1 MKKFQKL
8 KEEVYR
14 YNLQLPKNNLAIYTF
29 GNVSGVDREQGV
41 FAIKP
46 SGVPYE
52 ELTPDKIVIVDLD
65 GNLIEGN
72 YNPSSDTKTHAVLYK
87 HFPKIGGVVH
97 THSIYATSWAQGKK
111 PIPVLGTTHADHLP
125 VSVPCTELISDK
137 LINSNYEESTGFQIL
152 KKFKHLSYEEVEMV
166 LVASHGPFTW
176 GKNPKQAVYN
186 ATILE
191 ELAKMA
197 ILSLVI
203 NPHLQMMNKS
213 LINKHYFR
221 KHGKNAYYGQKIKTN
236 K

>member
-14 YNLQLPKNNLAIYTF
+14 CNLQLPKNNLAIYTF
-29 GNVSGVDREQGV
+29 GNVSGIDRERGV

-46 SGVPYE
+46 SGIPYE
-52 ELTPDKIVIVDLD
+52 ELTSDKIVIVDLE
-65 GNLIEGN
+65 GNLVEGN
-72 YNPSSDTKTHAVLYK
+72 YNPSSDTKTHVVLYK
-87 HFPKIGGVVH
+87 HFPNIGGIVH
-97 THSIYATSWAQGKK
+97 THSTYATSWAQAKQNI
-111 PIPVLGTTHADHLP
+111 PILGTTHADHLP
-125 VSVPCTELISDK
+125 ISIPCTELISDK

-152 KKFKHLSYEEVEMV
+152 KKFKHLSYKEVEMV

-176 GKNPKQAVYN
+176 GQDPEKAVYN

-197 ILSLVI
+197 FLSITI
-203 NPHLQMMNKS
+203 NPDLQKMNKN

-221 KHGKNAYYGQKIKTN
+221 KHGNNAYYGQKIKTN